1 MPLSRSG
8 VLLAVVGT
16 ISLASSPPPSLAQTV
31 STFLGGSGATTTN
44 QQSWT
49 TSDNWDPAGIPDGP
63 DVWAQINSSDAATLR
78 IFYPSTS
85 LSDNTLNVGAIS
97 FLPTLAV
104 TSGSA
109 YSIQNNA
116 TVDPVDPPSR
126 KGTLKFSG
134 VDTTIDD
141 VSRRIIL
148 DNRSTLDDIQFTQAL
163 SGQEFEL
170 NTSGVIHVAADT
182 SLTLSPLIREDST
195 PRSITKTG
203 TGVLSFAGSG
213 NQSNLSTYSGGF
225 VLEAGTVQWASSGTA
240 GVGTPFGIGDLT
252 LRGGTL
258 QSTGTSA
265 RSVNV
270 NVVLDGGATLGS
282 PGTDPSGNVN
292 INSNSGALSTTV
304 LSDSVVTIPDG
315 RTTNWIQALGGT
327 GSVTKAGSG
336 ILQLTSG
343 GSGFDGRAIAR

>member
-1 MPLSRSG
+1 M
-8 VLLAVVGT
+8 
-16 ISLASSPPPSLAQTV
+16 AQTV

-148 DNRSTLDDIQFTQAL
+148 DNRSTLYDIQFTQAL

-182 SLTLSPLIREDST
+182 SLTL
-195 PRSITKTG
+195 
-203 TGVLSFAGSG
+203 
-213 NQSNLSTYSGGF
+213 
-225 VLEAGTVQWASSGTA
+225 
-240 GVGTPFGIGDLT
+240 
-252 LRGGTL
+252 
-258 QSTGTSA
+258 
-265 RSVNV
+265 
-270 NVVLDGGATLGS
+270 
-282 PGTDPSGNVN
+282 
-292 INSNSGALSTTV
+292 
-304 LSDSVVTIPDG
+304 
-315 RTTNWIQALGGT
+315 
-327 GSVTKAGSG
+327 
-336 ILQLTSG
+336 
-343 GSGFDGRAIAR
+343 